1 MKLNLKTLPRTF
13 HYHEKLCLMYRSFVS
28 TVCEVTFNSTIFCIL
43 SFLNI
48 KLESFKS
55 DEISKLLFLHLDG
68 VVILRELFLPPPTK
82 MRSKVSI

>member
-1 MKLNLKTLPRTF
+1 
-13 HYHEKLCLMYRSFVS
+13 MYRSFVS

-43 SFLNI
+43 SFWNM

-68 VVILRELFLPPPTK
+68 VVILRELL
-82 MRSKVSI
+82 SHHQ